1 MSKNRNRNKNNN
13 KKYNKHNRKYN
24 NTYNSQNAC
33 DGDPNALRYIG
44 IWFFSTFAIL
54 MLVLGL
60 WDMSK
65 YNNLISSCTAEI
77 KGVVDMIS
85 EGERKS
91 YEYLDTTYLSD
102 DDDGEWIHIRVVD
115 EDYANNSFYAKNIY
129 ADVGP
134 EKLEEI
140 ITIHYD
146 PHNPHNYY
154 IADRVYS
161 YKSEAYFLFVLS
173 GLNFL
178 GGVLIILSKLLVLK
192 KTK

>member
-13 KKYNKHNRKYN
+13 KKYNKHNRKNN

-161 YKSEAYFLFVLS
+161 YKSEANFLFVLS

-178 GGVLIILSKLLVLK
+178 GVVLIILSKLLVLK

>member
-13 KKYNKHNRKYN
+13 QKYNKHNRKYN
-24 NTYNSQNAC
+24 NTYNAQNAC

-60 WDMSK
+60 LDMNTYKSLK
-65 YNNLISSCTAEI
+65 SSCTAEI

-85 EGERKS
+85 KGERK
-91 YEYLDTTYLSD
+91 EYDYVDTKYLSED
-102 DDDGEWIHIRVVD
+102 DDKEWIHIRVVD
-115 EDYANNSFYAKNIY
+115 EDYAINSFYAKNIY

-161 YKSEAYFLFVLS
+161 YKSEANILFVLS

-178 GGVLIILSKLLVLK
+178 GVVLIILSKLLVLK

>member
-1 MSKNRNRNKNNN
+1 MSKNRNRNNN
-13 KKYNKHNRKYN
+13 KKHNKHNRKYN
-24 NTYNSQNAC
+24 NTSNSQNAC

-85 EGERKS
+85 KGERK
-91 YEYLDTTYLSD
+91 EYDYVDTKYLSED
-102 DDDGEWIHIRVVD
+102 DDNEWIHIRVVD
-115 EDYANNSFYAKNIY
+115 EDYAINSFYAKNIY

-178 GGVLIILSKLLVLK
+178 GVVLIILSKLLVLK

>member
-24 NTYNSQNAC
+24 NTSNSQNAC

-91 YEYLDTTYLSD
+91 YEYLDTTYLS

>member
-24 NTYNSQNAC
+24 NTSNSQNAC

-146 PHNPHNYY
+146 PNNPHNYY

-178 GGVLIILSKLLVLK
+178 GVVLIILSKLLVLK